1 MTNLF
6 NDVVPRLTPYCKYF
20 HTGGDEV
27 NKNIYLLDE
36 GVKSADQAVIK
47 PYLERFLKHAHDAVR
62 KNGATPFVWE
72 EMVLEWGVDLPKDVI
87 VQTWLGDES
96 VKGAVAKGYRVI
108 AGTYQ
113 SWVCLS
119 HSRLGHVG
127 TVANGDHLVL
137 GLR

>member
-1 MTNLF
+1 MTS
-6 NDVVPRLTPYCKYF
+6 YCKYF

-47 PYLERFLKHAHDAVR
+47 PYLERFLNHAHAAVR
-62 KNGATPFVWE
+62 KHGATPFVWE

-87 VQTWLGDES
+87 VQTWLGDAS
-96 VKGAVAKGYRVI
+96 VKGAVTKGYRVI
-108 AGTYQ
+108 AGDYQ
-113 SWVCLS
+113 NWVCHS
-119 HSRLGHVG
+119 HSNHSHVD
-127 TVANGDHLVL
+127 TVADVDNLVL